1 MKKVTI
7 ICQFCNKKIIE
18 KIEETELDIKREF
31 IMKGLCEDCM
41 RKKKIELLHEFSL
54 HYKRIK

>member
-18 KIEETELDIKREF
+18 KIEETELDIK
-31 IMKGLCEDCM
+31 
-41 RKKKIELLHEFSL
+41 
-54 HYKRIK
+54 